1 MTRPQETTLALIGP
15 TAVGKTELSL
25 QLAEEVGGEILSV
38 DSRQVYRYLDVGT
51 DKVSPETR
59 KRVLHHAIDVADP
72 DDPFSVAD
80 FLTLARNAI
89 RRIRARG
96 RIPLLVGG
104 TPFSYRALEGGLLS
118 QSLPS
123 DAQVRS
129 RLEEE
134 ARERGRE
141 ILHGELAALDPE
153 AARRI
158 HPRDVHR
165 TVRALEIFRC
175 SGQTPSWWYAQ
186 GKTLGGEFRI
196 RYVGLIRP
204 REELWRRIEERV
216 RFQFSHG
223 YPEEVRWLL
232 EQGYDPRLPSLQ
244 GFGYRELAA
253 WCRGTMTLEEALEG
267 DIRATKA
274 FSRRQMTWFRRFTP
288 CVWYDLSERSREDVQ
303 QSLREAVIP

>member
-25 QLAEEVGGEILSV
+25 HLAEEVGGEILSV

-80 FLTLARNAI
+80 FLTLARDAI
-89 RRIRARG
+89 RRILARG

-104 TPFSYRALEGGLLS
+104 TPFYYRALEGGLLS

-141 ILHGELAALDPE
+141 IL
-153 AARRI
+153 RRQQ
-158 HPRDVHR
+158 
-165 TVRALEIFRC
+165 TVF
-175 SGQTPSWWYAQ
+175 
-186 GKTLGGEFRI
+186 
-196 RYVGLIRP
+196 
-204 REELWRRIEERV
+204 
-216 RFQFSHG
+216 
-223 YPEEVRWLL
+223 RWLL
-232 EQGYDPRLPSLQ
+232 PRRFLS
-244 GFGYRELAA
+244 A
-253 WCRGTMTLEEALEG
+253 CR
-267 DIRATKA
+267 
-274 FSRRQMTWFRRFTP
+274 SRR
-288 CVWYDLSERSREDVQ
+288 SH
-303 QSLREAVIP
+303 